1 VGKTSEREGVLII
14 SSISGNYISA
24 KIKPTEFTYLFPRFP
39 CLKFTGRNPTQP
51 PSKSV
56 LRQPYRTDCHNIKC
70 CTICLKNRAQKFV
83 AAVRRP
89 YSLYGPL
96 NAPFSLEIV
105 LLYGQNR
112 NIKCGCTKSV
122 PYRFILLLI
131 CLEIRALLCLGIRAT
146 FLLQFL
152 LRKNGNFLFSCSLS
166 ISQSLLERMTS
177 HLVFFLL

>member
-1 VGKTSEREGVLII
+1 VGKTSEREGVLLI

-39 CLKFTGRNPTQP
+39 CLKLTGRNPTQP
-51 PSKSV
+51 PSKFV
-56 LRQPYRTDCHNIKC
+56 LRQPYRTDCHSIKC
-70 CTICLKNRAQKFV
+70 CAICLKNRAQKSV

-89 YSLYGPL
+89 YGLYGPL
-96 NAPFSLEIV
+96 NAPYSLEIV

-122 PYRFILLLI
+122 PYGFILTAG
-131 CLEIRALLCLGIRAT
+131 CLKIRALALPWNSCHFFAAFSSLA
-146 FLLQFL
+146 LL
-152 LRKNGNFLFSCSLS
+152 LS